1 MRQILVLLL
10 CLPLVVNGS
19 EDQAKLI
26 INEMEKLYRGNSSE
40 VSLTMQVETPQ
51 YSRSLEIFGQTLGK
65 ERAIFRI
72 ISPKKD
78 KGITTLRRDKE
89 MWNFFPKINKVIK
102 VPPSMMMGSW
112 MGSDFT
118 NDDLV
123 QETKL
128 VEEYDLELI
137 IDSET
142 FLIILTPKEETISL
156 WGKIDYLVQKDPLL
170 PLKQSFF
177 DDYGKKVRELVYKDP
192 KLFAGRLLP
201 SAMEMVPL
209 NKPGHITKLFYNQIE
224 FEPEG
229 VSEKSFSLRELKKR
243 I

>member
-19 EDQAKLI
+19 EDQAKSI

-156 WGKIDYLVQKDPLL
+156 WGQIDYLIQKDPLL

-192 KLFAGRLLP
+192 KLFGERLLP

-229 VSEKSFSLRELKKR
+229 VSETSFSLRELKKR

>member
-19 EDQAKLI
+19 EDQAKSI

-51 YSRSLEIFGQTLGK
+51 YSRALEIFGQTLGK

-156 WGKIDYLVQKDPLL
+156 WGQIDYLIQKDPLL

-192 KLFAGRLLP
+192 KLFGERLLP

-229 VSEKSFSLRELKKR
+229 VTEKSFSLRELKKR

>member
-10 CLPLVVNGS
+10 CLPLMVDGS
-19 EDQAKLI
+19 EDQAKSI

-51 YSRSLEIFGQTLGK
+51 YSRALEIFGQTLGK

-156 WGKIDYLVQKDPLL
+156 WGQIDYLIQKDPLL

-192 KLFAGRLLP
+192 KLFGERLLP

>member
-19 EDQAKLI
+19 EDQAKSI

-51 YSRSLEIFGQTLGK
+51 YSRALEIFGQTLGK

-128 VEEYDLELI
+128 VEEYDLELT

-156 WGKIDYLVQKDPLL
+156 WGQIDYLIQKDPLL

-192 KLFAGRLLP
+192 KLFGERLLP

>member
-1 MRQILVLLL
+1 MRQILVLPL
-10 CLPLVVNGS
+10 CLPVVVSGS
-19 EDQAKLI
+19 EDQAKSI

-137 IDSET
+137 IDSVT
-142 FLIILTPKEETISL
+142 FLIVLTPKEETISL
-156 WGKIDYLVQKDPLL
+156 WGQIDYLIQKDPLL

-192 KLFAGRLLP
+192 KLFGERLLP

>member
-19 EDQAKLI
+19 EDQAKSI

-51 YSRSLEIFGQTLGK
+51 YGRALEIFGQTLGK

-156 WGKIDYLVQKDPLL
+156 WGQIDYLIQKDPLL

-192 KLFAGRLLP
+192 KLFGERLLP

>member
-19 EDQAKLI
+19 EDQAKSI

-51 YSRSLEIFGQTLGK
+51 YSRALEIFGQTLGK

-156 WGKIDYLVQKDPLL
+156 WGQIDYLIQKDPLL

-192 KLFAGRLLP
+192 ELFGERLLP

>member
-19 EDQAKLI
+19 EDQAKSI

-78 KGITTLRRDKE
+78 KGITTLRRGKE

-102 VPPSMMMGSW
+102 VPPSMMTGSW

-128 VEEYDLELI
+128 VEEYDLELNI
-137 IDSET
+137 GSET
-142 FLIILTPKEETISL
+142 FLVILTPKEETISL
-156 WGKIDYLVQKDPLL
+156 WGQIDYLIQKDPLL

-192 KLFAGRLLP
+192 KLFGGRLLP

>member
-1 MRQILVLLL
+1 
-10 CLPLVVNGS
+10 
-19 EDQAKLI
+19 
-26 INEMEKLYRGNSSE
+26 MEKLYRGKSSE
-40 VSLTMQVETPQ
+40 VSLTMPVETPQ

-137 IDSET
+137 MDSET

-192 KLFAGRLLP
+192 KLLGNSYRRRWKWSL
-201 SAMEMVPL
+201 STSQ
-209 NKPGHITKLFYNQIE
+209 GITKLFYKQIE
-224 FEPEG
+224 FEPEAYQKI
-229 VSEKSFSLRELKKR
+229 VLTSRIKKKNLNNYVH
-243 I
+243 

>member
-10 CLPLVVNGS
+10 CLPLVVKGS
-19 EDQAKLI
+19 EDQAKSI

-51 YSRSLEIFGQTLGK
+51 YSRALEIFGQTLGK

-156 WGKIDYLVQKDPLL
+156 WGQIDYLIQKDPLL

-192 KLFAGRLLP
+192 KLFGERLLP

>member
-10 CLPLVVNGS
+10 FLPLVINGS
-19 EDQAKLI
+19 EDQAKSI

-156 WGKIDYLVQKDPLL
+156 WGQIDYLIQKDPLL

-192 KLFAGRLLP
+192 KLFGERLLP

-209 NKPGHITKLFYNQIE
+209 KKPGHITKLFYNQIE

>member
-1 MRQILVLLL
+1 MKKILLLLL
-10 CLPLVVNGS
+10 CFPLVVNGS
-19 EDQAKLI
+19 ENQAKVI
-26 INEMEKLYRGNSSE
+26 INEMEELYRGTSSE
-40 VSLTMQVETPQ
+40 VSMTMQVETPQ
-51 YSRSLEIFGQTLGK
+51 YSRSLRMFGQTLGK

-78 KGITTLRRDKE
+78 KGITTLRRGKE

-128 VEEYDLELI
+128 VEEYNLELI
-137 IDSET
+137 TDSET
-142 FLIILTPKEETISL
+142 FLIILTPKEDTVSL
-156 WGKIDYLVQKDPLL
+156 WGQIDYLIQKDPLL

-177 DDYGKKVRELVYKDP
+177 DDYGTKVRELVYKDP
-192 KLFAGRLLP
+192 KVFGEKLLP
-201 SAMEMVPL
+201 SAMEMIPL
-209 NKPGHITKLFYNQIE
+209 NKPGHFTKLFYNQLK
-224 FEPEG
+224 FDPEG

>member
-19 EDQAKLI
+19 EDQAKSI

-40 VSLTMQVETPQ
+40 VSLTMQVETPH
-51 YSRSLEIFGQTLGK
+51 YRRSLEIFGQTLGK

-78 KGITTLRRDKE
+78 KGITTLRRDNE

-156 WGKIDYLVQKDPLL
+156 WGKIDYLIQKDPLL

-177 DDYGKKVRELVYKDP
+177 DDYGTKVRELVYKDP
-192 KLFAGRLLP
+192 KVFGGKLLP
-201 SAMEMVPL
+201 SAMEMIPL
-209 NKPGHITKLFYNQIE
+209 NKPGYVTKLFYNQLE
-224 FEPEG
+224 FDPEG

>member
-19 EDQAKLI
+19 EDQAKSI

-51 YSRSLEIFGQTLGK
+51 YSRALKIFGQTLGK

-78 KGITTLRRDKE
+78 KGITTLRRDNE

-156 WGKIDYLVQKDPLL
+156 WGQIDYLIQKDPLL

-192 KLFAGRLLP
+192 KLFGERLLP

>member
-19 EDQAKLI
+19 EDQAKSI

-51 YSRSLEIFGQTLGK
+51 YSRALEIFGQTLGK

-156 WGKIDYLVQKDPLL
+156 WGQIDYLIQKDPLL

-192 KLFAGRLLP
+192 KLFGERLLP

>member
-19 EDQAKLI
+19 EDQAKSI

-51 YSRSLEIFGQTLGK
+51 YRRSLEIFGQTLGK

-156 WGKIDYLVQKDPLL
+156 WGQIDYLIQKDPLL

-192 KLFAGRLLP
+192 KLFGERLLP

>member
-19 EDQAKLI
+19 EDQAKSI

-51 YSRSLEIFGQTLGK
+51 YSRALEIFGQTLGK

-156 WGKIDYLVQKDPLL
+156 WGQIDYLIQKDPLL

-192 KLFAGRLLP
+192 KLFGERLLP

-209 NKPGHITKLFYNQIE
+209 KKPGHITKLFYNQIE

>member
-19 EDQAKLI
+19 EDQAKSI

-51 YSRSLEIFGQTLGK
+51 YSRALEIFGQTLGK

-78 KGITTLRRDKE
+78 KGITTLRRDNE

-156 WGKIDYLVQKDPLL
+156 WGQIDYLIQKDPLL

-192 KLFAGRLLP
+192 KLFGERLLP

>member
-156 WGKIDYLVQKDPLL
+156 WGKIDYLIQKDPLL

-192 KLFAGRLLP
+192 KLFGGRLLP

>member
-19 EDQAKLI
+19 EDQAKSI

-40 VSLTMQVETPQ
+40 VSLTMRVETPQ
-51 YSRSLEIFGQTLGK
+51 YSRALEIFGQTLGK

-156 WGKIDYLVQKDPLL
+156 WGQIDYLIQKDPLL

-192 KLFAGRLLP
+192 KLFGERLLP

>member
-142 FLIILTPKEETISL
+142 FLIILTPKEKTISL
-156 WGKIDYLVQKDPLL
+156 WGQIDYLIQKNPLL

-192 KLFAGRLLP
+192 KLFGERLLP

>member
-19 EDQAKLI
+19 EDQAKSI

-51 YSRSLEIFGQTLGK
+51 YSRALEIFGQTLGK
-65 ERAIFRI
+65 EIAIFRI

-156 WGKIDYLVQKDPLL
+156 WGQIDYLIQKDPLL

-192 KLFAGRLLP
+192 KLFGERLLP

>member
-19 EDQAKLI
+19 EDQAKSI

-51 YSRSLEIFGQTLGK
+51 YSRALEIFGQTLGK

-102 VPPSMMMGSW
+102 VPPSMMIGSW

-156 WGKIDYLVQKDPLL
+156 WGQIDYLIQKDPLL

-192 KLFAGRLLP
+192 KLFGERLLP

>member
-19 EDQAKLI
+19 EDQAKSI

-51 YSRSLEIFGQTLGK
+51 YSRALEIFGQTLGK

-142 FLIILTPKEETISL
+142 FLIILTPEEETISL
-156 WGKIDYLVQKDPLL
+156 WGKIDYLIQKDPLL

-192 KLFAGRLLP
+192 ELFGERLLP

>member
-19 EDQAKLI
+19 EDQAKSI

-40 VSLTMQVETPQ
+40 VSLTTQVETPQ
-51 YSRSLEIFGQTLGK
+51 YSRALEIFGQTLGK

-156 WGKIDYLVQKDPLL
+156 WGQIDYLIQKDPLL

-192 KLFAGRLLP
+192 KLFGERLLP

>member
-19 EDQAKLI
+19 EDQAKSI

-51 YSRSLEIFGQTLGK
+51 YRRSLEIFGQTLGK

-142 FLIILTPKEETISL
+142 FLIILTPKEKTISL
-156 WGKIDYLVQKDPLL
+156 WGQIDYLIQKNPLL

-192 KLFAGRLLP
+192 KLFGERLLP

-229 VSEKSFSLRELKKR
+229 VTEKSFSLRELKKR

>member
-19 EDQAKLI
+19 EDQAKSI

-51 YSRSLEIFGQTLGK
+51 YSRALEIFGQTLGK

-156 WGKIDYLVQKDPLL
+156 WGQIDYLIQKDPLL

-192 KLFAGRLLP
+192 KLFEERLLP